1 MQELLY
7 NTQLTT
13 ERLSVVATKMINDVA
28 QAKRNGNGIAIDIL
42 KSLLYCKGIS
52 ITLDSIETG
61 FQL

>member
-1 MQELLY
+1 MHEILY

-42 KSLLYCKGIS
+42 KSLLFCKG
-52 ITLDSIETG
+52 LQ
-61 FQL
+61 FQSQ

>member
-1 MQELLY
+1 MHEILF

-42 KSLLYCKGIS
+42 KSLLFCKG
-52 ITLDSIETG
+52 LQ
-61 FQL
+61 FQSQ